1 METYRMGMQKV
12 RSDMTSYRC
21 RHCGKTVKRDSIK
34 AWIKSYCSE
43 TGKDVRL
50 QRVENSGAVRHK

>member
-1 METYRMGMQKV
+1 MGMQKV